1 MLCLCKLI
9 ISGGLCYAVGV
20 PNGIRSLHAAGD
32 LSSEA
37 PVYPPPPH
45 PHPPQFKTYVPLAGH
60 TVRAKKRKSVLILQF
75 FVESKTG
82 SKESEDRTV
91 NPEAFS
97 DVDLVLPIGHL
108 GMWNKAMIYLSDCQ
122 R

>member
-1 MLCLCKLI
+1 MLLVFLTEF
-9 ISGGLCYAVGV
+9 GLCMRLATS
-20 PNGIRSLHAAGD
+20 PLKPRSTH
-32 LSSEA
+32 
-37 PVYPPPPH
+37 PPPH